1 MQDTGYWIQDTGFG
15 MMLDAGLF
23 LKAYN
28 INLALFAFFVALRE
42 TVKFTFNKKLGT
54 ILAVSKMN

>member
-1 MQDTGYWIQDTGFG
+1 MLDTGFG